1 MNLRLIAVLLL
12 LTEAMNCAQSSA
24 AFTPT
29 GKMTTLRNG
38 HTATL
43 LPNGKVLIAGGSA
56 PGGNGDLAVATAEL
70 YDPSTGVFAAV
81 SSMSVPRA
89 WHNATL
95 LPNGLVLIAGGVSRF
110 PGSNG
115 QPPSGVEAS
124 TEIFDSSN
132 GTFTASGNLNG
143 ARASAIAILLNDG
156 RVLIAGGVDRRQPS
170 ANFLVSSE
178 LFDPVTGTFSS
189 SGDALEGGLSGPA
202 VLMAD
207 GKVLFPRGY
216 GQISDSPLS
225 AEIYDPATETFSLTG
240 ASAYPDTYTGS
251 LNLLTNGKV
260 LETVHF
266 SCDADNEA
274 ELFDPFIGT
283 FSPTGKMTASRDAG
297 NGTLLPDG
305 TVLITGGSGAG
316 DALDS
321 GAIRAELYNP
331 ATGTF
336 SLAGSMTEDRF
347 LPTATLLNDG
357 SVLIAGGIG
366 WKPGFQCCVTLA
378 SAEIYHPAVLRP
390 SPVLLSVP
398 GNGQGAILHTSTQ
411 QLVSPDN
418 PAVAG
423 EALEIFGTGLIDGS
437 VIPPQVAIG
446 GLMAEVLFF
455 GKAPGYAGL
464 NQINVRVPSGVA
476 TGPSVSVRLNYIGR
490 PSNEVTISVQ
500 VGGL

>member
-1 MNLRLIAVLLL
+1 LNLKWIVLLLL
-12 LTEAMNCAQSSA
+12 LTEAINCAQSVA
-24 AFTPT
+24 AFTAT
-29 GKMTTLRNG
+29 GKMTTPRNG

-56 PGGNGDLAVATAEL
+56 PNGNGEVAVATAEL

-81 SSMSVPRA
+81 SSMTVPRA
-89 WHNATL
+89 WHTATL
-95 LPNGLVLIAGGVSRF
+95 LPNGLVLIAGGVSGF

-115 QPPSGVEAS
+115 QPPFGVEAS
-124 TEIFDSSN
+124 TEIFDSST
-132 GTFTASGNLNG
+132 GTFTASANMNA
-143 ARASAIAILLNDG
+143 ARSAAIAILLNDG
-156 RVLIAGGVDRRQPS
+156 RVLIAGGVDRSQPS
-170 ANFLVSSE
+170 PKFLVSSE
-178 LFDPVTGTFSS
+178 LFDPVTGTFSP
-189 SGDALEGGLSGPA
+189 SGDALEAGLSGPA
-202 VLMAD
+202 VLLAD
-207 GKVLFPRGY
+207 GKALFPRGY
-216 GQISDSPLS
+216 GQIPDSPLR
-225 AEIYDPATETFSLTG
+225 AEIYDPATGKFSLTG

-251 LNLLTNGKV
+251 LNLLTGGKV

-274 ELFDPFIGT
+274 ELFDPFAGT
-283 FSPTGKMTASRDAG
+283 FSPTGKMTASRDASD
-297 NGTLLPDG
+297 GTLLPDG

-321 GAIRAELYNP
+321 GAIRAELYDP

-336 SLAGSMTEDRF
+336 SPAGSMTENRF

-357 SVLIAGGIG
+357 TVLIAGGIG
-366 WKPGFQCCVTLA
+366 WKPDFQCCVTLA

-390 SPVLLSVP
+390 SPVLLSVS
-398 GNGQGAILHTSTQ
+398 GNGQGAILHTSRQ

-418 PAVAG
+418 PAAAG
-423 EALEIFGTGLIDGS
+423 EALEVFSTGLIDGS

-455 GKAPGYAGL
+455 GKAPGYGGL
-464 NQINVRVPSGVA
+464 NQINVRVPNGVV

-500 VGGL
+500 